1 LALAKTRNDL
11 TGAMS
16 LKSMTGFA
24 ARDGTA
30 GPAAWHWE
38 LRSVNSRGL
47 DVRLRLPPGFEGLE
61 PRIRAAITQH
71 LARGSIAVNLSAK
84 RSDGGA
90 EIRLNEAA
98 LRQVLLALERLQ
110 GMIEVAPPR
119 AEALLGIKGVL
130 EVIEPEETTEQV
142 SARGEAML
150 SDLERALL
158 ELVAVRTAEGGQ
170 LEQIVLDQ
178 LAVIERLTQRIAAL
192 PARSIE
198 AVRARLKEQV
208 GRLLESNVNF
218 DEARLYQEAA
228 MLAARADVEEELQ
241 RISSHVAAARELL
254 AGDAPAGRRLDFLA
268 QELNREANTLCSK
281 ASDEETTRAGLD
293 LKAVIDQ
300 MREQVQNIE

>member
-1 LALAKTRNDL
+1 
-11 TGAMS
+11 MS

-24 ARDGTA
+24 RRDGVA

-47 DVRLRLPPGFEGLE
+47 DVRLRLPPGLEGLE
-61 PRIRAAITQH
+61 PRIRAAISQR

-84 RSDGGA
+84 RGDGGT

-98 LRQVLLALERLQ
+98 LSQVLIALEQLKA
-110 GMIEVAPPR
+110 MVDIAAPRP
-119 AEALLGIKGVL
+119 EALLGIKGVL
-130 EVIEPEETTEQV
+130 ELIEPQESSEEA
-142 SARGEAML
+142 SARSEAML
-150 SDLERALL
+150 ADLELALTD
-158 ELVAVRTAEGGQ
+158 LVAVRTAEGDR

-178 LAVIERLTQRIAAL
+178 LALIERLTQRIAGL
-192 PARSIE
+192 PARSVE

-208 GRLLESNVNF
+208 GRLLESNANF

-228 MLAARADVEEELQ
+228 ILAARADVEEELQ
-241 RISSHVAAARELL
+241 RIGSHVAAARELL
-254 AGDAPAGRRLDFLA
+254 GGDAPAGRRLDFLA

-281 ASDEETTRAGLD
+281 ANDEATTRAGLD